1 MIHDLLTACKTGE
14 DLLLVY
20 LLCIGWTYAEIGRET
35 GTSKATICRRLAAI
49 RERMY

>member
-20 LLCIGWTYAEIGRET
+20 LLWIGWSYSEIGRET
-35 GTSKATICRRLAAI
+35 GTSKATISRRIAAI
-49 RERMY
+49 RQRLT